1 MLLDQLESLNEAKLQ
16 KLCDE
21 SYEES
26 VTLDFKRE
34 LPGTSDKDKQE
45 FLKDVCAFANAD
57 GGDLVYGITEQSG
70 VAKLLSPIANVTE
83 TSDAAKRRLGQVLER
98 GLEPRIQGAL
108 FYPIQ
113 TAGGYILVV
122 RVPASFD
129 GPHRYLFDGQSKFV
143 MRNGTHTSELS
154 YDQLRWAF
162 DRTATL
168 GERARQFRSNRL
180 QAVVEGKTWRPM
192 TAGPICAVHLIPI
205 ASMSGRKS
213 IDIRALYY
221 DYVRFISPD
230 WGGGSRTLNLD
241 GLVIHLGESNGNG
254 ALAFTQV
261 FRSGA
266 LEALRHGGWATEPK
280 KRSIPSSTITTF
292 FRDTILK
299 FIKDGKSFGFTG
311 QAVIGAALLFADGYE
326 LGLPSALNS
335 GYRPIADRDHLILPE
350 VWLDSIDVE
359 DPDSVVRP
367 LLDMLWQSFG
377 VERCHSY
384 DKQGVWTST

>member
-1 MLLDQLESLNEAKLQ
+1 MLLDKLESLNEAKLQ
-16 KLCDE
+16 ELCDE

-70 VAKLLSPIANVTE
+70 AAKLLSPIANVTE
-83 TSDAAKRRLGQVLER
+83 KSDAAKRRLGQVLES
-98 GLEPRIQGAL
+98 GLEPRIQGVL
-108 FYPIQ
+108 FYPIH
-113 TAGGYILVV
+113 TEKGYILVV

-129 GPHRYLFDGQSKFV
+129 GPHRYLFNGQSKFV

-168 GERARQFRSNRL
+168 GERARQFRSDRL
-180 QAVVEGKTWRPM
+180 RAVVEGKTWRPM
-192 TAGPICAVHLIPI
+192 TAGPICVIHLIPI
-205 ASMSGRKS
+205 ASMSGRKNV
-213 IDIRALYY
+213 DIRALYY

-241 GLVIHLGESNGNG
+241 GLVIHRGEPNDKG
-254 ALAFTQV
+254 AFAFTQI

-266 LEALRHGGWATEPK
+266 LESLRHGGRAIEPE
-280 KRSIPSSTITTF
+280 KRSIPSSTVTTF

-299 FIKDGKSFGFTG
+299 FIQEGKSFGFTG
-311 QAVIGAALLFADGYE
+311 PAVIGVSLLFVDGYE
-326 LGLPSALNS
+326 LGLQSALNS

-384 DKQGVWTST
+384 DKQGNRAPG